1 MINKPS
7 ELLLVG
13 ALLLLTPTLHS
24 CQILPSI
31 SQPQINPNLSPEE
44 LHQLASAITVKVI
57 GGESAGSGTIIRKVG
72 RTYTVVTNQH
82 VLQAVQ
88 GTSKYRLET
97 NKEDELISV
106 ENIRIQTSDGLD
118 YPATIVR
125 GENIN
130 FQDNDLGLLEFNADK
145 TYDVG
150 TFPKS
155 DQTLKPGEKVW
166 AAGFP
171 AESPTPTSIVTEG
184 TVSLIP
190 DQALEQGYQL
200 GYSNPIQNG
209 MSGGPILNRQ
219 GDIIGFN
226 GRQGNPLF
234 GDPFVYAD
242 GSRPTDRERQKMVG
256 LSWGLPVSVLA
267 EAAPEVMT
275 EAEPPFTGLVKQIYD
290 NAKAVTV
297 RIEARSKSQSLDGD
311 QGSGVIIGKQGN
323 TYYVVTARHVVQ
335 YSDQNYEL
343 IAPDGRRYRIDYR
356 KIKQQEGQDTALVQ
370 FSSNEIYAIATLA
383 DYRVK
388 RDDRPWVFTAGW
400 PKGESLRNQHLEFT
414 PGLRLDSE
422 ISSFAGQN
430 STSLTDG
437 YEMVYSNS
445 TEGGMSGGPVL
456 DTQGRVVGIHGR
468 VEGNHSEGVKLGHS
482 LGIPTNT
489 LLASL
494 QLWGVERQQL
504 QVETTLSPD
513 LDKNQHNELMQA
525 LVVSLKKSPNKD
537 ATAKDWINYG
547 NQLWRVGLSEEA
559 VKAFNQAI
567 RLDRKSYAAWYAK
580 GLALSAADRD
590 TEAIQSFEQ
599 AIEID
604 DERYQEAQER
614 GQEIDDRHYE
624 VWRQKSL
631 LLSSFKKYQE
641 ALASIDQAI
650 QRNKQDAV
658 LYILRA
664 GILEELNQHQEAVEA
679 YTKAIDIK
687 PHPLV
692 YFSRGSARA
701 DLGDLDGA
709 KKDYK
714 QAIKL
719 NPQLAEAYGNL
730 GNIHY
735 LSGDLDGAIDY
746 CTEAIKINPQLAGAY
761 LLRGFARS
769 DSGDLSGAIEDYT
782 EAIKLNPQDVKAYYH
797 RGEARFQL
805 GDLGWIE
812 DLQKSQELLW
822 PILEDRLKQMENGR

>member
-1 MINKPS
+1 M
-7 ELLLVG
+7 G

-24 CQILPSI
+24 CQIPTRI
-31 SQPQINPNLSPEE
+31 SQAQINPNLSPEE
-44 LHQLASAITVKVI
+44 LQQLARAITVKVM

-72 RTYTVVTNQH
+72 STYTVVTNQH
-82 VLQAVQ
+82 VLRAVQ
-88 GTSKYRLET
+88 AGNSQPSDPNL
-97 NKEDELISV
+97 V
-106 ENIRIQTSDGLD
+106 PNIRIQTPDGLD
-118 YPATIVR
+118 YPATLVNR
-125 GENIN
+125 DNID
-130 FQDNDLGLLEFNADK
+130 FQDNDLGLLEFNADRI
-145 TYDVG
+145 YDVG
-150 TFPKS
+150 TFTNP
-155 DQTLKPGEKVW
+155 DVRLKAGEKVW
-166 AAGFP
+166 AAGFI

-184 TVSLIP
+184 QISLIP

-234 GDPFVYAD
+234 GDPFIYAN
-242 GSRPTDRERQKMVG
+242 GTRPTDDQRQKMVS

-267 EAAPEVMT
+267 QAAPEVMK
-275 EAEPPFTGLVKQIYD
+275 EAEPPLTGLARQVYD

-297 RIEARSKSQSLDGD
+297 RIEARSKSQPLDGD

-323 TYYVVTARHVVQ
+323 TYYVATARHVVQ
-335 YSDQNYEL
+335 YSDQEYQL
-343 IAPDGRRYRIDYR
+343 ITPDGRRYRIDYS
-356 KIKQQEGQDTALVQ
+356 KIKQQDGQDVALVQ
-370 FSSNEIYAIATLA
+370 FSSNEIYSVATLA
-383 DYRVK
+383 DYRVQVN
-388 RDDRPWVFTAGW
+388 DRPWVFTAGW
-400 PKGESLRNQHLEFT
+400 PKGESLRNQRFEFT
-414 PGLRLDSE
+414 PGLRFDSE

-430 STSLTDG
+430 SASLTDG
-437 YEMVYSNS
+437 YEIVYSNS
-445 TEGGMSGGPVL
+445 TQGGMSGGPVL

-468 VEGNHSEGVKLGHS
+468 AEGNHSEGVKLGNS

-494 QLWGVERQQL
+494 QLWGIERQWL
-504 QVETTLSPD
+504 QVETTPPPD
-513 LDKNQHNELMQA
+513 LDKNQYNELIQA
-525 LVVSLKKSPNKD
+525 LVVPLKKYPNKD

-547 NQLWRVGLSEEA
+547 NQLWRVGFYDLA
-559 VKAFNQAI
+559 VKVFNQAI

-580 GLALSAADRD
+580 GLALSAADRN
-590 TEAIQSFEQ
+590 TEAMQSFEQ

-604 DERYQEAQER
+604 DKRYQEAQER

-624 VWRQKSL
+624 VWRAKSL
-631 LLSSFKKYQE
+631 LLSSFNKYQE
-641 ALASIDQAI
+641 ALASIDKAI

-664 GILEELNQHQEAVEA
+664 AILEELNQHQEAVEA

-687 PHPLV
+687 PHPWV
-692 YFSRGSARA
+692 YNNRGLARSE
-701 DLGDLDGA
+701 LGDLDGA
-709 KKDYK
+709 IADYD

-719 NPQLAEAYGNL
+719 NPQLVEAYGNL

-746 CTEAIKINPQLAGAY
+746 FTEAIKINPQLAEAY
-761 LLRGFARS
+761 LGRGVARS

-797 RGEARFQL
+797 RGDARFQL

-812 DLQKSQELLW
+812 DLQKSQELIL
-822 PILEDRLKQMENGR
+822 PILEDRLKQMEDER